1 MKVVI
6 ISGLSGA
13 GKTRAADWFEDQG
26 YYCID
31 NMPPQLVKNFLEL
44 SLQSDNHIEKAAFV
58 ADVRGGEFFDELET
72 CVDALRKM
80 EGVDS
85 TLLFVEASINTIVKR
100 YNETRRMHPLT
111 GGRATA
117 KVIEEEKEMLEG
129 VRNKADYILDTTH
142 MKVSDFNLQ
151 LSKIILGDEGESSF
165 NINLTS
171 FGYKY
176 GIPTESDIQ
185 VDMRFIPNPYYVKS
199 LRKLTGNNKKVSSYV
214 LKFEIT
220 QKFLRDFTEMVQD
233 LIPGYIREGKYHLNI
248 AVGCTGGHHRSVAVA
263 NELGRVFKEKGFRVT
278 VTHRDLD
285 FIAKGDKK

>member
-44 SLQSDNHIEKAAFV
+44 SLQSDNHIEKVAFV
-58 ADVRGGEFFDELET
+58 ADVRGGEFFDELEA

-117 KVIEEEKEMLEG
+117 KVIEEEKDMLEG

-214 LKFEIT
+214 LKFDIT
-220 QKFLRDFTEMVQD
+220 QKFLKDFTGMVQD
-233 LIPGYIREGKYHLNI
+233 LVPGYIREGKYHLNI

>member
-58 ADVRGGEFFDELET
+58 ADVRGGEFFDELEA
-72 CVDALRKM
+72 CVDALQKM

-85 TLLFVEASINTIVKR
+85 ILLFVEASINTIVKR

-151 LSKIILGDEGESSF
+151 LAKIILGDEGESSF

-214 LKFEIT
+214 LKFDIT
-220 QKFLRDFTEMVQD
+220 QKFLSDFTDMVQN

>member
-44 SLQSDNHIEKAAFV
+44 SLQSDNHVEKAAFV
-58 ADVRGGEFFDELET
+58 ADVRGGEFFDELEA

-117 KVIEEEKEMLEG
+117 KVIEKEKEMLEEI
-129 VRNKADYILDTTH
+129 RDKADYILDTTH

-214 LKFEIT
+214 LKFDIT
-220 QKFLRDFTEMVQD
+220 QKFLADFISMVQT

-263 NELGRVFKEKGFRVT
+263 NELGRIFKEKGFRVT
-278 VTHRDLD
+278 ITHRDLD

>member
-31 NMPPQLVKNFLEL
+31 NMPPQLVKNFMDL
-44 SLQSDNHIEKAAFV
+44 SLQSSNQIEKVAFV
-58 ADVRGGEFFDELET
+58 ADVRGGDFFRELET
-72 CVDALRKM
+72 CVDSLRQM
-80 EGVDS
+80 QGVDS
-85 TLLFVEASINTIVKR
+85 TVLFIEASVNTVVKR
-100 YNETRRMHPLT
+100 YNETRRKHPLT

-117 KVIEEEKEMLEG
+117 RVIEDERIMLEG
-129 VRNKADYILDTTH
+129 VRSKADFIIDTTH
-142 MKVSDFNLQ
+142 MKVADFNME
-151 LSKIILGDEGESSF
+151 LSRIMLGDDMESTF
-165 NINLTS
+165 NINLAS

-185 VDMRFIPNPYYVKS
+185 IDMRFIPNPYYVKS
-199 LRKLTGNNKKVSSYV
+199 LKPLTGNNKKVSSYV

-220 QKFLRDFTEMVQD
+220 QKFIQNFTNMVTE
-233 LIPGYIREGKYHLNI
+233 LIPGYIREGKYHLNV

-263 NELGRVFKEKGFRVT
+263 NELGRIFKEKGYRVT